1 MLCRI
6 WTGYISSSIE
16 MILLP
21 ACYAPGVFFLA
32 FWSCGRAV
40 LSLLVINLAE
50 KKKKIQRPKLYR
62 SLTEAN
68 TPLIG
73 KIIIQMQTNL
83 KGPIKLD
90 RTSSS
95 LRILRDRT
103 WSSGTIK

>member
-32 FWSCGRAV
+32 FWSCGRTV
-40 LSLLVINLAE
+40 PTGNQLGR

-62 SLTEAN
+62 SLTEAD

-83 KGPIKLD
+83 NGPIKLD

-95 LRILRDRT
+95 LRILRDRR